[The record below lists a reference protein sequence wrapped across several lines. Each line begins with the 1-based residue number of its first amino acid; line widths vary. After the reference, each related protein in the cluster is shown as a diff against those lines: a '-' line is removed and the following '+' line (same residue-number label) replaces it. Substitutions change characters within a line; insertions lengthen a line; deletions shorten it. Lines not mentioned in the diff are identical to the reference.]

1 MLPNFGS
8 IFYLAI
14 LENNL
19 RAFFYISL
27 LFYISQSKIHTMRRF
42 VVILILFSL
51 SSCLKNMKTSVDLI
65 VTDATIYKVDKAFD
79 TAQAMAIKN
88 GKIVGIGSNAQ
99 IQNNFQS
106 DKNVDAKGKFIYPGL
121 IDAHCHFYGFGLSL
135 QEVDL
140 RGTKSMIEVIQR
152 IQAFQKEKKSN
163 FIVGNGWD
171 QNDWSVKE
179 FPSKAILDKY
189 FPDTPVVLNRVDGHA
204 IIVNSKVLALAGI
217 TKHTKAVG
225 GQIEI
230 KDGEPTGILID
241 NPMELVFN
249 IIPKPSRKT
258 QIAALLDAEKVMFD
272 YGLTTVNDAG
282 LDPDIINLMDSLQK
296 AKAMKLNVYAMVT
309 ANQKNIDLY
318 LKKGIYKTD
327 NLDVRSFKMY
337 GDGALG
343 SRGACLHK
351 AYSDMPKQFGALL
364 SSITQL
370 KSVAQQI
377 ANSDFQLNSHAI
389 GDSAN
394 TVLLKIYKEALTG
407 KKDRRWKIE
416 HAQVLREQDFDY
428 FKTGII
434 PSVQPTHATSDMYW
448 AGDRLGKDR
457 LKNAYA
463 YKKLLDKAGVI
474 ALGTDFPVEEVNPM
488 LTFHA
493 AVARK
498 DSKGYPKGG
507 FQMENALTREETLK
521 GMTIWA
527 AYSNFEEKEKGS
539 LEVGK
544 WADFVI
550 FDRDIMKIIDS
561 EILEM
566 KASRTYIKG
575 VKVK

>member
-1 MLPNFGS
+1 MK
-8 IFYLAI
+8 
-14 LENNL
+14 
-19 RAFFYISL
+19 RL
-27 LFYISQSKIHTMRRF
+27 L
-42 VVILILFSL
+42 LIGVLFSL
-51 SSCLKNMKTSVDLI
+51 SSCLKNLKTSVDLI
-65 VTDATIYKVDKAFD
+65 VTDATIYQVDSTF
-79 TAQAMAIKN
+79 AQATAMAIKE
-88 GKIVGIGSNAQ
+88 GKIVAIGT
-99 IQNNFQS
+99 
-106 DKNVDAKGKFIYPGL
+106 DKEILEKYSASENIEAKGKFIYPGL
-121 IDAHCHFYGFGLSL
+121 FDAHCHFYGFGLSL

-140 RGTKSMIEVIQR
+140 RGTKSMDEVIVR
-152 IQAFQKEKKSN
+152 IQEFQKVKKAS

-171 QNDWSVKE
+171 QNDWKVKE
-179 FPSKAILDKY
+179 FPSKALLDKY
-189 FPDTPVVLNRVDGHA
+189 FPNTPVVLNRVDGHA
-204 IIVNSKVLALAGI
+204 IVVNSKVLALAGI
-217 TKHTKAVG
+217 TKDTKVEG

-230 KDGEPTGILID
+230 KNGEPTGILVD

-296 AKAMKLNVYAMVT
+296 VKLMKLNVYAMIT

-327 NLDVRSFKMY
+327 YLDVRSFKMY

-351 AYSDMPKQFGALL
+351 GYSDMPKQFGAFLA
-364 SSITQL
+364 SIDQF

-377 ANSDFQLNSHAI
+377 SKSEFQLNSHAI

-394 TVLLKIYKEALTG
+394 TVLLKIYKDALTG
-407 KKDRRWKIE
+407 KNDRRWKIE

-428 FKTGII
+428 FKLGII

-457 LKNAYA
+457 LKNSYA

-507 FQMENALTREETLK
+507 FQMENALSREETLK

-550 FDRDIMKIIDS
+550 FDKDIMKMRASD
-561 EILEM
+561 ILEA
-566 KASRTYIKG
+566 KASGCYAKG

>member
-1 MLPNFGS
+1 MKRYIL
-8 IFYLAI
+8 IF
-14 LENNL
+14 
-19 RAFFYISL
+19 SL
-27 LFYISQSKIHTMRRF
+27 LALT
-42 VVILILFSL
+42 
-51 SSCLKNMKTSVDLI
+51 SCLKKNKTAVDTI
-65 VTDATIYKVDKAFD
+65 VTNATIYTVDEAFD
-79 TAQAMAIKN
+79 TATAMAISG
-88 GKIVGIGSNAQ
+88 GKIIAIGSDDE
-99 IQNNFQS
+99 IKDS
-106 DKNVDAKGKFIYPGL
+106 YESKNTIEAKGKFIYPGL

-140 RGTKSMIEVIQR
+140 RGTKSMEDVVKR
-152 IQAFQKEKKSN
+152 IQAFQLEKKSS

-171 QNDWSVKE
+171 QNDWKIKE

-189 FPDTPVVLNRVDGHA
+189 FPNIPVVLNRVDGHA
-204 IIVNSKVLALAGI
+204 IIVNSKALALAGV
-217 TKHTKAVG
+217 TKDTKAVG

-230 KDGEPTGILID
+230 KNGEPTGILVD
-241 NPMELVFN
+241 NPMELVFK

-296 AKAMKLNVYAMVT
+296 AKVMKLNVYAMISV
-309 ANQKNIDLY
+309 NQKNIDMY

-351 AYSDMPKQFGALL
+351 SYSDMPKQYGALL
-364 SSITQL
+364 APIAEL
-370 KSVAQQI
+370 RSVAQQI
-377 ANSDFQLNSHAI
+377 ANSEFQLNSHAI

-416 HAQVLREQDFDY
+416 HAQVLREQDFEY
-428 FKTGII
+428 FKSGII

-448 AGDRLGKDR
+448 AGERLGKDR
-457 LKNAYA
+457 VKNAYA
-463 YKKLLDKAGVI
+463 YKKLLKKSGII

-498 DSKGYPKGG
+498 DSKGYPMGG
-507 FQMENALTREETLK
+507 FQMENALTREETLR

-550 FDRDIMKIIDS
+550 YDKDIMKIEES

-566 KASRTYIKG
+566 KASNTYLKG

>member
-1 MLPNFGS
+1 MKR
-8 IFYLAI
+8 Y
-14 LENNL
+14 
-19 RAFFYISL
+19 
-27 LFYISQSKIHTMRRF
+27 
-42 VVILILFSL
+42 ILFFAFLSL
-51 SSCLKNMKTSVDLI
+51 SSCLKKNKTNVDMI
-65 VTDATIYKVDKAFD
+65 ITDATIYKVDKSFD
-79 TAQAMAIKN
+79 TATAMAITD
-88 GKIVGIGSNAQ
+88 GKIVAIGSDSEITAEYK
-99 IQNNFQS
+99 S
-106 DKNVDAKGKFIYPGL
+106 DNKVDADGKFIYPGL
-121 IDAHCHFYGFGLSL
+121 IDAHCHFYGYGLSL

-140 RGTKSMIEVIQR
+140 RGTKSMEEIVSR
-152 IQAFQKEKKSN
+152 IQKFQKVKKLD

-171 QNDWSVKE
+171 QNDWRVKE
-179 FPSKAILDKY
+179 YPSKAILDKY
-189 FPDTPVVLNRVDGHA
+189 FPNIPVVLNRVDGHA
-204 IIVNSKVLALAGI
+204 IIVNSKALSLAGI
-217 TKHTKAVG
+217 TKDTKFTG

-230 KDGEPTGILID
+230 KDGEPTGILVD
-241 NPMELVFN
+241 NPMELVFK
-249 IIPKPSRKT
+249 IIPKPNRKT
-258 QIAALLDAEKVMFD
+258 QIAALLDAEKIMFQ

-282 LDPDIINLMDSLQK
+282 LDPDIIELMDSLQK
-296 AKAMKLNVYAMVT
+296 AKVMKLNVYAMVA
-309 ANQKNIDLY
+309 ANKKNIDLY

-327 NLDVRSFKMY
+327 NLNVRSFKMY

-351 AYSDMPKQFGALL
+351 EYSDMPKQFGALL
-364 SSITQL
+364 APIADM
-370 KSVAQQI
+370 KVIANQI

-394 TVLLKIYKEALTG
+394 TVLLKIYKEALIG

-428 FKTGII
+428 FTTGII

-463 YKKLLDKAGVI
+463 YKKLLKKAGVI

-488 LTFHA
+488 LTFHS

-498 DSKGYPKGG
+498 DSKGYPRGG
-507 FQMENALTREETLK
+507 FQMENALSREETLR

-550 FDRDIMKIIDS
+550 FDKDIIKIEESELLNMKPVN
-561 EILEM
+561 
-566 KASRTYIKG
+566 TYLKG
-575 VKVK
+575 QKVK

>member
-1 MLPNFGS
+1 LLLS
-8 IFYLAI
+8 LIFL
-14 LENNL
+14 
-19 RAFFYISL
+19 ISCN
-27 LFYISQSKIHTMRRF
+27 QKNKI
-42 VVILILFSL
+42 
-51 SSCLKNMKTSVDLI
+51 SVDTI
-65 VTDATIYKVDKAFD
+65 ITNATIYTVNKDFGKAS
-79 TAQAMAIKN
+79 AMAIDQ
-88 GKIVGIGSNAQ
+88 GKIVKIGSNDEITTAYE
-99 IQNNFQS
+99 S
-106 DKNVDAKGKFIYPGL
+106 KNTIDAKGKFMYPGL
-121 IDAHCHFYGFGLSL
+121 YDAHCHFYSFGLSL

-140 RGTKSMIEVIQR
+140 RGTKSMGEVIAR
-152 IQAFQKEKKSN
+152 IKKYQKERNPK

-171 QNDWSVKE
+171 QNDWDVKK
-179 FPSKAILDKY
+179 FPTKADLDKD
-189 FPDTPVVLNRVDGHA
+189 FPNIPVVLNRIDGHA
-204 IIVNSKVLALAGI
+204 IIVNSVALKLAGI
-217 TKHTKAVG
+217 TNNTKAVG

-230 KDGEPTGILID
+230 KNGEPTGVLID
-241 NPMELVFN
+241 NPMELVFK

-258 QIAALLDAEKVMFD
+258 QIAALLDAEKAMFD

-296 AKAMKLNVYAMVT
+296 AKAMKINVYAMIT

-327 NLDVRSFKMY
+327 NLNVCSFKMY

-351 AYSDMPKQFGALL
+351 PYSDSPKQYGALL
-364 SSITQL
+364 SSVTEL
-370 KSVAQQI
+370 KNVAKQI
-377 ANSDFQLNSHAI
+377 ANSPFQLNSHAI

-394 TVLLKIYKEALTG
+394 TVLLKIYKEVLTG

-416 HAQVLREQDFDY
+416 HAQVIQEADFDY

-448 AGDRLGKDR
+448 AGERLGKER

-463 YKKLLDKAGVI
+463 YKKLLQKAGVI
-474 ALGTDFPVEEVNPM
+474 ALGTDFPIEEVNPM

-498 DSKGYPKGG
+498 DSKNYPKSG
-507 FQMENALTREETLK
+507 FQMENALSREETIR

-544 WADFVI
+544 WADFVL
-550 FDRDIMKIIDS
+550 FEQDLMKVNETQMVKLKPS
-561 EILEM
+561 QVFL
-566 KASRTYIKG
+566 KG

>member
-1 MLPNFGS
+1 MKRCIL
-8 IFYLAI
+8 IF
-14 LENNL
+14 
-19 RAFFYISL
+19 SL
-27 LFYISQSKIHTMRRF
+27 LALT
-42 VVILILFSL
+42 
-51 SSCLKNMKTSVDLI
+51 SCLKKNKTTVDSI
-65 VTDATIYKVDKAFD
+65 VTNATIYTVDKSFGKA
-79 TAQAMAIKN
+79 TAMAVSD
-88 GKIVGIGSNAQ
+88 GKIVAVGSDDE
-99 IQNNFQS
+99 IKNNFES
-106 DKNVDAKGKFIYPGL
+106 TNIIEAKGKFIYPGL

-140 RGTKSMIEVIQR
+140 RGTKSMAEVVKR

-171 QNDWSVKE
+171 QNDWNVKE

-189 FPDTPVVLNRVDGHA
+189 FPNIPVVLNRVDGHA
-204 IIVNSKVLALAGI
+204 IIVNSKALSLAGI
-217 TKHTKAVG
+217 TKDTKADG

-230 KDGEPTGILID
+230 KDGEPTGIVID
-241 NPMELVFN
+241 NPMELVFR

-282 LDPDIINLMDSLQK
+282 LDPDVINLIDSLQK
-296 AKAMKLNVYAMVT
+296 AKAMKLNVYAMVS
-309 ANQKNIDLY
+309 ASPKNIDMY

-327 NLDVRSFKMY
+327 NLNVRSFKMY

-343 SRGACLHK
+343 SRGACMHK
-351 AYSDMPKQFGALL
+351 PYSDSPEHHGALITPIIDMKVTANRIAA
-364 SSITQL
+364 SS
-370 KSVAQQI
+370 
-377 ANSDFQLNSHAI
+377 FQLNTHAI

-394 TVLLKIYKEALTG
+394 TVILKVYKEALTG

-428 FKTGII
+428 FKFGII

-448 AGDRLGKDR
+448 AGERLGKDR

-463 YKKLLDKAGVI
+463 YKKLLNKAGVI

-498 DSKGYPKGG
+498 DSKGYPRGG
-507 FQMENALTREETLK
+507 FQIENALTREETLK

-550 FDRDIMKIIDS
+550 YDKDIMKIMES

-566 KASRTYIKG
+566 KPSNSYIKG